1 MIDPKTRALV
11 QGIIWG
17 IVFAGFLLVIMQMIF
32 SDPTESEEKFKVVDR
47 YENCN
52 IIRYTDASNRYQY
65 FLQCP

>member
-1 MIDPKTRALV
+1 MIDPKTRSLV

-17 IVFAGFLLVIMQMIF
+17 IVLAGFSLVIMQMIF
-32 SDPTESEEKFKVVDR
+32 SDSTKSEEKFKVVDR